1 MYVLQAN
8 LITMPIIKM
17 FNPTK
22 IVKQSFQS
30 FKSKS
35 QIRGRPEQEIP
46 ANPKKKRF
54 MIGPAKNRSGD
65 CGLGRND
72 GYGCCSYPAQV
83 QVVAGT

>member
-46 ANPKKKRF
+46 GQSKEKEVYDRPCKK
-54 MIGPAKNRSGD
+54 
-65 CGLGRND
+65 
-72 GYGCCSYPAQV
+72 QEW
-83 QVVAGT
+83 